1 MACHIPPLNKAKKQG
16 EMPLPNLGP
25 VPSLNSTFAHVHNYW
40 SFIECT
46 KKIAAAG
53 VHNYVR
59 AEGKGSNVQRSRKRL
74 KFENVLTVVP
84 LLFLACTRIASLTDY
99 SASKVAKIVVRHK
112 IVSVSVEGYVSQKSS
127 TPEKPKE
134 SSFRDWK
141 HPRGL
146 LTWLWSGWIN
156 YVVIQH
162 FTKSVAISFLCFT
175 TNGILVLAFSFSSF
189 VESPFTCLYSFV
201 YKLKIVTGPLWECFQ
216 ILIFCVV
223 VAHSFPFLRSYIIMR
238 FWQQFRPFQSS
249 IPVQ

>member
-1 MACHIPPLNKAKKQG
+1 
-16 EMPLPNLGP
+16 MPLPNLGP

-127 TPEKPKE
+127 TPEKPKGKFFPWLE
-134 SSFRDWK
+134 TPQRSPHLAVKRLDRLRSDTALHKVCRHFL
-141 HPRGL
+141 PL
-146 LTWLWSGWIN
+146 LHYKWYPGTG
-156 YVVIQH
+156 
-162 FTKSVAISFLCFT
+162 FF
-175 TNGILVLAFSFSSF
+175 ILVLCGVSIHVFVLVRVQAKNSNGTTVRMFSNFNLLCGRCTLLPFPSLLHHYAFLTA
-189 VESPFTCLYSFV
+189 V
-201 YKLKIVTGPLWECFQ
+201 
-216 ILIFCVV
+216 
-223 VAHSFPFLRSYIIMR
+223 
-238 FWQQFRPFQSS
+238 
-249 IPVQ
+249 